1 MSLFNRT
8 TFNFYGL
15 FLCIL
20 LEVAISSCSM
30 MQNIVGPFDV
40 PNSSEPESSG
50 TFISAK
56 TLASNLAIKSSSN
69 RDLQF
74 ALQQFNQ
81 GRFKIAEFY
90 LKKTLVKS
98 PDNPTA
104 IKLLPW
110 TYFYQKHYDK
120 ALTAFRRSKV
130 LYRKNS
136 ESSIGMGW
144 CYFGLRN
151 YERAIEQ
158 FEYAEKLSGDHY
170 QINKGKGFAQLKMNR
185 KPEAEEDFSKIYN
198 SSQINIIL
206 NLWASWHEKDADPLI
221 DILPTSAKSLSLF
234 TLPIESPRYPSLLLG
249 LIRDVDPS
257 TNHAWKAFWKG
268 KFKKAL
274 NEFKDISYIFGI
286 SPSTILSSK
295 TSSLPFLTLAV
306 NSPDAKNGLAWSHL
320 KNKEIK
326 EASILFKE
334 ILQIWPNFIGAIQ
347 GINEIENIKRRQTRY
362 ADHYLDINKL
372 GIAEKKYEEI
382 QSRYPNWDYPY
393 TQLGK
398 LKLEQKDYLYAR
410 DYFLDALDLAPND
423 PEAKAGINE
432 VRKVIDSN
440 LFQADQAL
448 ESGDYKKAA
457 LLYADYIK
465 EYEPNANSFLNL
477 DKTLFQLGFM
487 DNPWREYST
496 KQKPF
501 TPPISLFSQILNKL
515 GLRDSDRNNIPPVIS
530 SSSNSL
536 AHAYNGLGWSQYHKK
551 KYLQAAKK
559 FKVARTD
566 REYFVESS
574 RGLGLALYKAGQF
587 KQAANTLKSVVKLDP
602 DQLDLAYKLDMS
614 ILMGWDAASA
624 REYFSKNLIHHP
636 LRSSLY
642 MGLGWLN
649 YRDKNPD
656 LGIEYFLKAISLDPR
671 FALTDEFKTL
681 LTKER
686 FGWQIYN
693 KFGWAYYERHDYKD
707 AIIMFQNALREQPNK
722 SESRKGMGYAL
733 NKLGKLSEA
742 AKYLNQAL
750 ELNND
755 PNPVTEMISG
765 DNTIAPYSTITTART
780 TLGNILLKQGKP
792 YEAIVL
798 FQDELKF
805 RPNLA
810 VAHDGLGWS
819 YLDLNQLTQSRIAF
833 KAALKNE
840 PLNYRTHKGL
850 REVKQR
856 KAAIKLS
863 QSLPTIIKKAGQ
875 SNKHDGS
882 Y

>member
-1 MSLFNRT
+1 M
-8 TFNFYGL
+8 
-15 FLCIL
+15 
-20 LEVAISSCSM
+20 V
-30 MQNIVGPFDV
+30 QNIVSPLEI
-40 PNSSEPESSG
+40 PSSSEPKSSS
-50 TFISAK
+50 TFVSAK
-56 TLASNLAIKSSSN
+56 TLMSNLNIKSSSN
-69 RDLQF
+69 DDLQF
-74 ALQQFNQ
+74 ALQQFKQ
-81 GRFKIAEFY
+81 GRFEIAEFY
-90 LKKTLVKS
+90 LKKTLVKF

-110 TYFYQKHYDK
+110 MYFYQKHYDK

-130 LYRKNS
+130 LHKKNS
-136 ESSIGMGW
+136 DSFIGMGW

-151 YERAIEQ
+151 YNRAIEQ
-158 FEYAEKLSGDHY
+158 FEYAKKLDGDLY
-170 QINKGKGFAQLKMNR
+170 QINKGIGFAQLKMNR
-185 KPEAEEDFSKIYN
+185 RPEAKENFSKIY
-198 SSQINIIL
+198 SPSQVNIIF
-206 NLWASWHEKDADPLI
+206 NLWTVWHEKDTDALI
-221 DILPTSAKSLSLF
+221 HILPTSTESLSLF
-234 TLPIESPRYPSLLLG
+234 TLPIEFPRYPGLLLG
-249 LIRDVDPS
+249 LTRDVDPS
-257 TNHAWKAFWKG
+257 INHAWKAFWKG

-274 NEFKDISYIFGI
+274 NEFKEISYIFGV
-286 SPSTILSSK
+286 SPSTIFPSK
-295 TSSLPFLTLAV
+295 ASSLPSFTLAM

-326 EASILFKE
+326 EASVLFKE
-334 ILQIWPNFIGAIQ
+334 ILEIWPNFAGAIQ
-347 GINEIENIKRRQTRY
+347 GINEIENIKRQQTLH
-362 ADHYLDINKL
+362 ADHYLSIRKL
-372 GIAEKKYEEI
+372 GLAEKKYEEI
-382 QSRYPNWDYPY
+382 LSRYPNWKYPH

-398 LKLEQKDYLYAR
+398 LKLAQKDYFYAR
-410 DYFLDALDLAPND
+410 EYFLDALDLAPND
-423 PEAKAGINE
+423 PEAKAGIDE

-457 LLYADYIK
+457 LLYADYIE

-477 DKTLFQLGFM
+477 GKTLSQLGFM

-496 KQKPF
+496 KQKPI
-501 TPPISLFSQILNKL
+501 TPPISLFSQVLDKL
-515 GLRDSDRNNIPPVIS
+515 GLRDSDRNNIPPVIP

-551 KYLQAAKK
+551 KYLQAAEK
-559 FKVARTD
+559 FKIARTD

-574 RGLGLALYKAGQF
+574 RGLGLALYEAGQF
-587 KQAANTLKSVVKLDP
+587 RQAANTLKSVVKLDP

-624 REYFSKNLIHHP
+624 REYFLKNLVHYP

-656 LGIEYFLKAISLDPR
+656 LGVEYFLKAISLDPK
-671 FALTDEFKTL
+671 FALSNEFKTL

-707 AIIMFQNALREQPNK
+707 AIIMFQNALKEQPNK

-733 NKLGKLSEA
+733 NKVGKLSEA

-798 FQDELKF
+798 FQDELKI

-810 VAHDGLGWS
+810 IAQDGLGWS
-819 YLDLNQLTQSRIAF
+819 YLKLNQLTQSRTAF
-833 KAALKNE
+833 KTALKNQ
-840 PLNYRTHKGL
+840 PLNYLTHKGL

-856 KAAIKLS
+856 IAQIKLGQNS
-863 QSLPTIIKKAGQ
+863 SSLIKKTVQ
-875 SNKHDGS
+875 SNKHEGA

>member
-15 FLCIL
+15 FLCVFL
-20 LEVAISSCSM
+20 GVAITSCSM
-30 MQNIVGPFDV
+30 VQNIVDPFDD
-40 PNSSEPESSG
+40 PNPSEPESNG
-50 TFISAK
+50 TFVGAK
-56 TLASNLAIKSSSN
+56 TLASNLGIKSSSN

-74 ALQQFNQ
+74 ALQQYNQ
-81 GRFKIAEFY
+81 GKFEIAEFY
-90 LKKTLVKS
+90 LKKTLVKF

-110 TYFYQKHYDK
+110 SYFYQKHYDK
-120 ALTAFRRSKV
+120 ALTTFKRSKV
-130 LYRKNS
+130 LYRKNP

-144 CYFGLRN
+144 CYFALRK

-170 QINKGKGFAQLKMNR
+170 EINKGRGFAQLKINR
-185 KPEAEEDFSKIYN
+185 KLEAEKDFSKIYN
-198 SSQINIIL
+198 PSQINIIL
-206 NLWASWHEKDADPLI
+206 DLWASWHEKDMDALI
-221 DILPTSAKSLSLF
+221 NILPTSAKSLSLF
-234 TLPIESPRYPSLLLG
+234 TLPIEFPRYPSLLLG
-249 LIRDVDPS
+249 LKRDVDPS
-257 TNHAWKAFWKG
+257 TNHGWKSFWKG

-274 NEFKDISYIFGI
+274 NEFKDISYMLGI
-286 SPSTILSSK
+286 SPSTILPLK
-295 TSSLPFLTLAV
+295 VSSLSFLTLAM

-320 KNKEIK
+320 KNKDVK

-334 ILQIWPNFIGAIQ
+334 ILQIWPNYIGAIQ
-347 GINEIENIKRRQTRY
+347 GLNEIESIKKRQARY
-362 ADHYLDINKL
+362 ADHYFDINKL
-372 GIAEKKYEEI
+372 GIAEKKYEDI
-382 QSRYPNWDYPY
+382 QSKYPNWEYPH

-398 LKLEQKDYLYAR
+398 LKLKQKDYLYAR
-410 DYFLDALDLAPND
+410 EYFLDALDLAPND
-423 PEAKAGINE
+423 PEAKAGIGD

-465 EYEPNANSFLNL
+465 EYEPNANSLLNL

-501 TPPISLFSQILNKL
+501 APPISLFSQVLDKL
-515 GLRDSDRNNIPPVIS
+515 GLRDSDRNNIPPVIPS
-530 SSSNSL
+530 SISL

-559 FKVARTD
+559 FKIARTD

-574 RGLGLALYKAGQF
+574 RGLGLALYEAGQF

-602 DQLDLAYKLDMS
+602 GQLDLAYKLDMS
-614 ILMGWDAASA
+614 ILMGWDATSA
-624 REYFSKNLIHHP
+624 REYFSKNLVHYP

-656 LGIEYFLKAISLDPR
+656 LGIEYFLKAISLDPG

-681 LTKER
+681 LAKER

-693 KFGWAYYERHDYKD
+693 KFGWAYYEKHNYKD
-707 AIIMFQNALREQPNK
+707 AIIMFQNALKEQPNK

-733 NKLGKLSEA
+733 NKVGKLSEA
-742 AKYLNQAL
+742 AKYLDQAL
-750 ELNND
+750 SLNND

-765 DNTIAPYSTITTART
+765 DNTIAPYLTVTTART
-780 TLGNILLKQGKP
+780 TLGNILLKQGKL
-792 YEAIVL
+792 YEAIAL

-819 YLDLNQLTQSRIAF
+819 YLGLNELTQSRIAF
-833 KAALKNE
+833 KAALKND
-840 PLNYRTHKGL
+840 PLNYLTHKGL

-856 KAAIKLS
+856 IAAIKLS
-863 QSLPTIIKKAGQ
+863 
-875 SNKHDGS
+875 H
-882 Y
+882 